1 MKQLSL
7 ECFIHGRCILRMFW
21 VVSKCVYSPLL
32 FTLGS
37 TIIFIALFQEEKKC
51 NSPVCKA
58 AGASLLPRIIL
69 LPASFFL
76 HYLEISVYNRC
87 KTKSVARSGFVMDWI
102 IASKNQIRFLHHCWL
117 ASLSS
122 KYISVQH
129 LSASFRTSSRQ
140 SFIAQWR
147 LHNQHIKQPWLKT
160 TQNRWWHHVVKDF
173 IKNVVA
179 SANIAKSPE
188 PQVISVINIRK
199 RVFYFYYIIISRLGI
214 GIEWPMLWL

>member
-1 MKQLSL
+1 MEKSHFWWFCWLGLGNPRHIATKTPLEKSDQTLGLADPHPPQLGQKTKFFDRSSL
-7 ECFIHGRCILRMFW
+7 RA
-21 VVSKCVYSPLL
+21 PL
-32 FTLGS
+32 TLGS
-37 TIIFIALFQEEKKC
+37 TMIFIALFQEEKKC

-129 LSASFRTSSRQ
+129 LSASYRTSNRQ
-140 SFIAQWR
+140 VT
-147 LHNQHIKQPWLKT
+147 QHI
-160 TQNRWWHHVVKDF
+160 
-173 IKNVVA
+173 
-179 SANIAKSPE
+179 NISSNPDWG
-188 PQVISVINIRK
+188 
-199 RVFYFYYIIISRLGI
+199 RL
-214 GIEWPMLWL
+214 EDNAE